1 MGKRTQREES
11 EFRFHIDTERPEE
24 THGNPLL
31 YYTDSIFE
39 SYVNS
44 KSLMRTQEKITR
56 RAVELLEIK
65 NDGLIIDIGM
75 GCGFSTATLV
85 ALGFSAVGIDIHR
98 GMLSYYDSLEFNPI
112 ESDFKYLPFRA
123 STFDAAVS
131 ISAIQWIF
139 GILDSEQRKK
149 AIQNLVYSL
158 AHALKLNGKVVIQ
171 FYPRSDEQM
180 KELGAEFVDSS
191 LFEGTFVIDNPESPR
206 KRKIYLLATKI
217 KEIQQEDK
225 K

>member
-1 MGKRTQREES
+1 MGKRTQREDS

-24 THGNPLL
+24 THGDPLL

-56 RAVELLEIK
+56 RAIDLLELKRDSFI
-65 NDGLIIDIGM
+65 LDIGM
-75 GCGFSTATLV
+75 GCGFSTAALV
-85 ALGFSAVGIDIHR
+85 AMGFSAMGVDIHR
-98 GMLSYYDSLEFNPI
+98 GMLSYYDTLEFNPI

-123 STFDAAVS
+123 STFDGAVS
-131 ISAIQWIF
+131 ISSIQWIF
-139 GILDSEQRKK
+139 GIVNREQRKN
-149 AIQNLVYSL
+149 AIQNFVLSL

-171 FYPRSDEQM
+171 FYPKSDDQM

-191 LFEGTFVIDNPESPR
+191 LFEGNFVIDNPESPR

-217 KEIQQEDK
+217 KEMHQEEK